1 MKMTPSPKHL
11 AVMLFLTVGIS
22 ASPAAA
28 AETRTIE
35 PDGVAPGTRVD
46 AAPAGRLSWYGYQTF
61 SADATA
67 IALLWMAAE
76 KDSDPAAVGTIGVYL
91 LGAPTVHGVHRRPG
105 AVVGSVALRVFL
117 PFLGSALGAA
127 SADCSVQVVNDEN
140 CDFGGKIVGFVV
152 GAAAA
157 MVIDSAALAWER
169 KAPPAPE
176 RSATR
181 AASFPTGSLS
191 LAPVPIRDGGG
202 LLFSGRF

>member
-1 MKMTPSPKHL
+1 MKMTPSLKYL
-11 AVMLFLTVGIS
+11 AVMLFLTVGIA

-28 AETRTIE
+28 KTPIIE
-35 PDGVAPGTRVD
+35 PARVVPGTVAE

-76 KDSDPAAVGTIGVYL
+76 KDSDPAAYGTIGVYL

-117 PFLGSALGAA
+117 PFLGSALGGA

-140 CDFGGKIVGFVV
+140 CDFGGQVVGFVV
-152 GAAAA
+152 GAAVA

-181 AASFPTGSLS
+181 AASSPTESLS